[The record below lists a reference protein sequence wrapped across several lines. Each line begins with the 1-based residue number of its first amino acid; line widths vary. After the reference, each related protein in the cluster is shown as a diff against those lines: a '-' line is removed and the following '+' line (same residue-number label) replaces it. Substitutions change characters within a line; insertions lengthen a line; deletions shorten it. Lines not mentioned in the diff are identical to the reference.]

1 MDENTLSMAEK
12 MNQLY
17 QEREEQYKK
26 REKLFD
32 DRSKQLQ
39 SLANALEK
47 QKNSQEQKATD
58 LDNREKE
65 LDQIQDALAAKV
77 EDMEK
82 QETALKNW
90 EQETKESLAK
100 AKQEQENELIK
111 KRQELQME
119 KLQAQNLSIELQAER
134 DNLKMMQENLKL
146 YPDMSLPTDKETEL
160 QAKIETLQSRLSMA
174 EKERDSKTEQMEK
187 LQKDFDA
194 KEAELANLQL
204 KAEDSSTDPE
214 VEEKLRKRNGELQ
227 GKVIELNKQVKSLQR
242 DLDDQAKDKEEL
254 QRQLEENSNQP
265 ESHDLSAE
273 ELQNYLLTLLS
284 ADPNVKNYSFTV
296 VGKEIYYRENSVMR
310 PVDVSATA
318 KERIKGMIGIRDCT
332 RALINL
338 QLNEYSDA
346 DIKQKQEELSALYDG
361 YTAKF
366 GILNSR
372 ANRIAF
378 DQDSSYSLICSL
390 ENLDEEGNFKE
401 KAAIFQKRTIKQE
414 KVVTSFR
421 ISKKDIHLI
430 LRRQTFLRKNIQ
442 SFLTVEFHLN
452 FTEAAQIY

>member
-194 KEAELANLQL
+194 KEDELANLQL

-273 ELQNYLLTLLS
+273 ELQNYLLTL
-284 ADPNVKNYSFTV
+284 PEFENVTTRHNTDGIIVDAVCGEKNYHFRFDSLPCYEISVPRRETKNL
-296 VGKEIYYRENSVMR
+296 KEVIYQMNAEM
-310 PVDVSATA
+310 P
-318 KERIKGMIGIRDCT
+318 
-332 RALINL
+332 
-338 QLNEYSDA
+338 EYKAS
-346 DIKQKQEELSALYDG
+346 YDE
-361 YTAKF
+361 Y
-366 GILNSR
+366 
-372 ANRIAF
+372 
-378 DQDSSYSLICSL
+378 
-390 ENLDEEGNFKE
+390 E
-401 KAAIFQKRTIKQE
+401 KAAVLTGWYE
-414 KVVTSFR
+414 FR
-421 ISKKDIHLI
+421 QRSW
-430 LRRQTFLRKNIQ
+430 
-442 SFLTVEFHLN
+442 
-452 FTEAAQIY
+452 

>member
-273 ELQNYLLTLLS
+273 ELTL
-284 ADPNVKNYSFTV
+284 PEFENVTTRHNTDGIIVDAVCGEKNYHFRFDSLPCYEISVPRRETKNL
-296 VGKEIYYRENSVMR
+296 KEVIYQMNAEM
-310 PVDVSATA
+310 P
-318 KERIKGMIGIRDCT
+318 
-332 RALINL
+332 
-338 QLNEYSDA
+338 EYKAS
-346 DIKQKQEELSALYDG
+346 YDE
-361 YTAKF
+361 Y
-366 GILNSR
+366 
-372 ANRIAF
+372 
-378 DQDSSYSLICSL
+378 
-390 ENLDEEGNFKE
+390 E
-401 KAAIFQKRTIKQE
+401 KAAVLTGWYDR
-414 KVVTSFR
+414 R
-421 ISKKDIHLI
+421 ISAEEL
-430 LRRQTFLRKNIQ
+430 
-442 SFLTVEFHLN
+442 VELAVDASRN
-452 FTEAAQIY
+452 FK

>member
-65 LDQIQDALAAKV
+65 MDQIQDALAAKV

-254 QRQLEENSNQP
+254 QRQLEENSKQP

-273 ELQNYLLTLLS
+273 ELQNYLLTL
-284 ADPNVKNYSFTV
+284 PEFENVTTRHNTDGIIVDAVCGEKNYHFRFDSLPCYEISVPRRETKNL
-296 VGKEIYYRENSVMR
+296 KEVIYQMNAEM
-310 PVDVSATA
+310 P
-318 KERIKGMIGIRDCT
+318 
-332 RALINL
+332 
-338 QLNEYSDA
+338 EYKAS
-346 DIKQKQEELSALYDG
+346 YDE
-361 YTAKF
+361 Y
-366 GILNSR
+366 
-372 ANRIAF
+372 
-378 DQDSSYSLICSL
+378 
-390 ENLDEEGNFKE
+390 E
-401 KAAIFQKRTIKQE
+401 KAAVLTGWYDR
-414 KVVTSFR
+414 R
-421 ISKKDIHLI
+421 ISAEEL
-430 LRRQTFLRKNIQ
+430 
-442 SFLTVEFHLN
+442 VELAVDASRN
-452 FTEAAQIY
+452 FK

>member
-1 MDENTLSMAEK
+1 MDENTLSMAQK

-82 QETALKNW
+82 QETALKTW

-100 AKQEQENELIK
+100 AKQEQENELLK
-111 KRQELQME
+111 KQQELQME

-242 DLDDQAKDKEEL
+242 DLDDQAKDKKEL

-273 ELQNYLLTLLS
+273 ELQNYLLTL
-284 ADPNVKNYSFTV
+284 PEFENVTTRHNTDGIIVDAVCGEKNYHFRFDSLPCYEISVPRRETKNL
-296 VGKEIYYRENSVMR
+296 KEVIYQMNAEM
-310 PVDVSATA
+310 P
-318 KERIKGMIGIRDCT
+318 
-332 RALINL
+332 
-338 QLNEYSDA
+338 EYKAS
-346 DIKQKQEELSALYDG
+346 YDE
-361 YTAKF
+361 Y
-366 GILNSR
+366 
-372 ANRIAF
+372 
-378 DQDSSYSLICSL
+378 
-390 ENLDEEGNFKE
+390 E
-401 KAAIFQKRTIKQE
+401 KAAVLTGWYDR
-414 KVVTSFR
+414 R
-421 ISKKDIHLI
+421 ISAEEL
-430 LRRQTFLRKNIQ
+430 
-442 SFLTVEFHLN
+442 VELAVDASRN
-452 FTEAAQIY
+452 FK

>member
-1 MDENTLSMAEK
+1 MDENTLSMAQK

-82 QETALKNW
+82 QETALKTW

-100 AKQEQENELIK
+100 AKQEQENSLLEQKISQENELLK
-111 KRQELQME
+111 KQQELQME

-242 DLDDQAKDKEEL
+242 DMDDQAKDKEEL

-273 ELQNYLLTLLS
+273 ELQNYLLTL
-284 ADPNVKNYSFTV
+284 PEFENVTTRHNTDGIIVDAVCGEKNYHFRFDSLSCYEISVPRRETKNL
-296 VGKEIYYRENSVMR
+296 KEVIYQMNAEM
-310 PVDVSATA
+310 P
-318 KERIKGMIGIRDCT
+318 
-332 RALINL
+332 
-338 QLNEYSDA
+338 EYKAS
-346 DIKQKQEELSALYDG
+346 YDE
-361 YTAKF
+361 Y
-366 GILNSR
+366 
-372 ANRIAF
+372 
-378 DQDSSYSLICSL
+378 
-390 ENLDEEGNFKE
+390 E
-401 KAAIFQKRTIKQE
+401 KAAVLTGWYDR
-414 KVVTSFR
+414 R
-421 ISKKDIHLI
+421 ISAEEL
-430 LRRQTFLRKNIQ
+430 
-442 SFLTVEFHLN
+442 VELAVDASRN
-452 FTEAAQIY
+452 FK

>member
-82 QETALKNW
+82 RETALKTW

-100 AKQEQENELIK
+100 AKQEQENSLLEQKISQENELLK
-111 KRQELQME
+111 KQQELQME

-204 KAEDSSTDPE
+204 KAEDSGTDPE

-242 DLDDQAKDKEEL
+242 DMDDQAKDKEEL
-254 QRQLEENSNQP
+254 QRQLEENSNQL

-273 ELQNYLLTLLS
+273 ELQNYLLTL
-284 ADPNVKNYSFTV
+284 PEFENVTTRHNTDGIIVDAVCGEKNYHFRFDSLSCYEISVPRRETKNLKEV
-296 VGKEIYYRENSVMR
+296 IYQMNAEMPEYKASYDECRKTKGRITHDTKRQAHGSCMAGK
-310 PVDVSATA
+310 TA
-318 KERIKGMIGIRDCT
+318 G
-332 RALINL
+332 
-338 QLNEYSDA
+338 S
-346 DIKQKQEELSALYDG
+346 
-361 YTAKF
+361 
-366 GILNSR
+366 
-372 ANRIAF
+372 
-378 DQDSSYSLICSL
+378 
-390 ENLDEEGNFKE
+390 
-401 KAAIFQKRTIKQE
+401 
-414 KVVTSFR
+414 
-421 ISKKDIHLI
+421 
-430 LRRQTFLRKNIQ
+430 
-442 SFLTVEFHLN
+442 
-452 FTEAAQIY
+452 

>member
-1 MDENTLSMAEK
+1 

-82 QETALKNW
+82 QETALKTW

-100 AKQEQENELIK
+100 AKQEQENELLK
-111 KRQELQME
+111 KQQELQME

-273 ELQNYLLTLLS
+273 ELQNYLLTL
-284 ADPNVKNYSFTV
+284 PEFENVTTRHNTDGIIVDAVCGEKNYHFRFDSLPCYEISVPRRETKNL
-296 VGKEIYYRENSVMR
+296 KEVIYQMNAEM
-310 PVDVSATA
+310 P
-318 KERIKGMIGIRDCT
+318 
-332 RALINL
+332 
-338 QLNEYSDA
+338 EYKAS
-346 DIKQKQEELSALYDG
+346 YDE
-361 YTAKF
+361 Y
-366 GILNSR
+366 
-372 ANRIAF
+372 
-378 DQDSSYSLICSL
+378 
-390 ENLDEEGNFKE
+390 E
-401 KAAIFQKRTIKQE
+401 KAAVLTGWYDR
-414 KVVTSFR
+414 R
-421 ISKKDIHLI
+421 ISAEELVE
-430 LRRQTFLRKNIQ
+430 
-442 SFLTVEFHLN
+442 LTVDASRN
-452 FTEAAQIY
+452 FK